1 VKELILAR
9 TWMFVPGSDPKK
21 IKKARSLNADV
32 LIYDLEDSVSFSEKA
47 AARQMVK
54 NEIRLNLKQAKYVR
68 INGSRTSFFHDDLH
82 ELLNENIKGIILPKS
97 ESAEQMLVLNK
108 IVSQLEVLTGIPQ
121 GTIEVVPLIE
131 SALGLHRAYEIATSV
146 PRVKRLAFGSLDFAL
161 DINAQLTK
169 EGAELLYARSQM
181 VVVSRAAGIEAPI
194 DTVFF
199 DIKDSANL
207 TKETLFVKQLGFQG
221 KMVIHPS
228 QIDIVN
234 EVFKPTNEEVEEAG
248 LIVAAFDEA
257 VRGGSGVVQFRG
269 KMVDRPVVERAKKI
283 LEFAEL
289 LYS

>member
-1 VKELILAR
+1 LKLAR
-9 TWMFVPGSDPKK
+9 TWMFVPGSDMKK
-21 IKKARSLNADV
+21 MEKARSLVADA
-32 LIYDLEDSVSFSEKA
+32 LIYDLEDAVPYSSKA

-54 NEIRLNLKQAKYVR
+54 NEIRSDSKQAIYIR
-68 INGSRTSFFHDDLH
+68 INGFSTSFFHDDLN
-82 ELLNENIKGIILPKS
+82 ELVGENIQGILFPKA
-97 ESAEQMLVLNK
+97 ESVEQLTVLSN
-108 IVSQLEVLTGIPQ
+108 IISDLERETGISG
-121 GTIEVVPLIE
+121 GTVEIVPIIE
-131 SALGLHRAYEIATSV
+131 SALGLHRAYEIASSV
-146 PRVKRLAFGSLDFAL
+146 QRVKRLAFGSLDFAL

-169 EGAELLYARSQM
+169 EGIELLYARSQL

-221 KMVIHPS
+221 KLVIHPS

-248 LIVAAFDEA
+248 LIVAAFEEA

-269 KMVDRPVVERAKKI
+269 KMVDRPVVESARKI
-283 LEFAEL
+283 LQFAEL
-289 LYS
+289 L